1 VTTAGG
7 ATCTHAPLP
16 PDGIAT
22 GYLPVSVSTDAP
34 LGAPPSVVVSGA
46 PGSVVSA
53 TGHVGVAAGGLGA
66 RFAATGQDTV
76 VTAGNAFPH
85 CHWDGWDFG
94 DTSSEASL
102 ALPGQVL
109 WAGLYW
115 AGTRASWEEYG
126 GAAQGIELRG
136 PGGDYQAVAAT
147 AIGEATG
154 PDGRSAFEAFADV
167 TSLVAQYGAG
177 VWSAAPAHTAVPD
190 FGTAGFGWTLVVV
203 TADPSAAPGTQVM
216 VLDGAHVVDAANPYL
231 SVPLDGLP
239 PGQHAGVRTVTWTP
253 AGPET
258 SAFAQ
263 NLGES
268 PAVDFTTRNV
278 PYLVGV
284 VAVTDPPQP

>member
-1 VTTAGG
+1 
-7 ATCTHAPLP
+7 
-16 PDGIAT
+16 
-22 GYLPVSVSTDAP
+22 
-34 LGAPPSVVVSGA
+34 
-46 PGSVVSA
+46 
-53 TGHVGVAAGGLGA
+53 
-66 RFAATGQDTV
+66 
-76 VTAGNAFPH
+76 VTAGAAFPH

-94 DTSSEASL
+94 ETGSEASL
-102 ALPGQVL
+102 ALPGQVS

-115 AGTRASWEEYG
+115 SGARASWEEYG
-126 GAAQGIELRG
+126 GAAQDIELRG
-136 PGGDYQAVAAT
+136 PGGDYQAVAAS
-147 AIGEATG
+147 AVGEVAG

-167 TSLVAQYGAG
+167 TNLVAQYGAG
-177 VWSAAPAHTAVPD
+177 VWSAAPAAIPD

-216 VLDGAHVVDAANPYL
+216 VLDGAHVVDAADPNL

-239 PGQHAGVRTVTWTP
+239 PGQRAGVRTVTWTP
-253 AGPET
+253 AGPEI

-268 PAVDFTTRNV
+268 PAVEFTTGNV